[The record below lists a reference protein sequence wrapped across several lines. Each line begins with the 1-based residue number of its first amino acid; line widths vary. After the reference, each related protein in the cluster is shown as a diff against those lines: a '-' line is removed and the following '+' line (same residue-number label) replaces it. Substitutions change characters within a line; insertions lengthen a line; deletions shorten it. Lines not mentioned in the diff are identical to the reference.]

1 MIDVIPS
8 DTSSSKPTASPYT
21 SAARICPSA
30 LPPAVCQRD
39 RSYVS
44 TALTSRYAASWP
56 STISF
61 FLAPSQ
67 PPYVRPTS
75 TTQPSDVNNITRE
88 SHPRFTSEHGSNS
101 RSCRR
106 GPRRALHPAQH
117 ASSRQ
122 TVLCRVHPRRVG
134 IHPGGST
141 THAKSRSSTRPTFYH
156 IHETWNDVTSRNDDY
171 SGSNDKRSP
180 CVGSGHGHGIVPCV
194 TIVVD
199 APRWTAGRITAR
211 HPARRTRGRHAL
223 FSTGHPTTGADAWRR
238 SALR

>member
-44 TALTSRYAASWP
+44 TALTSRYAAIWP

-75 TTQPSDVNNITRE
+75 TPQPTDVTNITRN
-88 SHPRFTSEHGSNS
+88 SPPRFPPHHSTTT
-101 RSCRR
+101 RSC
-106 GPRRALHPAQH
+106 H
-117 ASSRQ
+117 
-122 TVLCRVHPRRVG
+122 RVP
-134 IHPGGST
+134 
-141 THAKSRSSTRPTFYH
+141 
-156 IHETWNDVTSRNDDY
+156 
-171 SGSNDKRSP
+171 
-180 CVGSGHGHGIVPCV
+180 
-194 TIVVD
+194 
-199 APRWTAGRITAR
+199 
-211 HPARRTRGRHAL
+211 L
-223 FSTGHPTTGADAWRR
+223 
-238 SALR
+238 